1 MWTKI
6 VGSIASDKKHRGKII
21 ALGIG
26 VIGLFLLV
34 PAIAAFVLIAPVLA
48 VVSFFTSLF
57 GTGVKAPV
65 HPLQAVASDVGCV
78 ANMFDINTIDI
89 IENNLF
95 SYSNDANE
103 VVLEQKHAEDNP
115 GIPFYSSGHK
125 KQLKGRFQQYYFD
138 SIEVD
143 FDVNGKT
150 SNLCGLRYLTDI
162 FHDIEKNE
170 KQINADMINKT
181 VGELKKINNS
191 YFSSVVNVGDLNTY
205 NYGLSSPF
213 PNYKYLPSSSQ
224 IKEDSKD
231 LYQWHDDVE
240 NGHRGMD
247 YPLTMGSPIYAMLDG
262 IVVGTANS
270 EEDGLYSN
278 GSYIEGVTSS
288 LGNFVSINSKFP
300 GDENEDS
307 NSFINHMYL
316 HLRKNDVFVK
326 VGDTVSRGD
335 LLGYSGNSGKSTGP
349 HLDFRVTL
357 TSPEMDLKNELINA
371 YSLVQHDLYMPGPYE
386 DIERRD

>member
-21 ALGIG
+21 ALGIA

-57 GTGVKAPV
+57 GTGVNAPI

-78 ANMFDINTIDI
+78 ANVFDINTIDI
-89 IENNLF
+89 IETNLF
-95 SYSNDANE
+95 PYVNNSSE
-103 VVLEQKHAEDNP
+103 LEEERKHVEDSP

-125 KQLKGRFQQYYFD
+125 TQLKIRYEKYYFD

-143 FDVNGKT
+143 FNVSGDK
-150 SNLCGLRYLTDI
+150 SNLCGLRYLSDI
-162 FHDIEKNE
+162 FHDIKSNE
-170 KQINADMINKT
+170 DNINQTMIENT
-181 VGELKKINNS
+181 VAELKKINNS
-191 YFSSVVNVGDLNTY
+191 YLHSVVDIEDLNSY
-205 NYGLSSPF
+205 NYGLSAPF
-213 PNYKYLPSSSQ
+213 PNYRYLPSSSL
-224 IKEDSKD
+224 IKSENDD
-231 LYQWHDDVE
+231 MYQWHNDVE
-240 NGHRGMD
+240 NTHRGMD
-247 YPLTMGSPIYAMLDG
+247 YSLPMGSPIYAMQDG
-262 IVVGTANS
+262 VVVATANT
-270 EEDGLYSN
+270 EEDGLYST

-300 GDENEDS
+300 SDDNEDS

-326 VGDTVSRGD
+326 VGDTVTRGD

-357 TSPEMDLKNELINA
+357 TSPEMGLKNELINA
-371 YSLVQHDLYMPGPYE
+371 YSLVQHDLYMSGPYE
-386 DIERRD
+386 NIERRE